1 MKILF
6 LFCDM
11 LRANKLNLI
20 NPEINSHT
28 CFDEWISNFGGCTYT
43 NCYTPSPDTPRS
55 LACLYTGLY
64 PKNNGCKTRIEWP
77 AFYLKPE
84 INTIFK
90 YLNEDNF
97 NTFTTFTKAEIKT
110 GILSKEDLRRVTNY
124 NSIFD
129 LYKSDVIKQNSD
141 NALFFL
147 NLQDYHHSVTD
158 YYRLPRAVIK
168 GNRKLINTF
177 DLLFSRYHKDFFDY
191 IFIFSD
197 HGCLLI
203 DDECDNGKPYQLLRD
218 NRSKIFMH
226 IRKKGE
232 NNHTKDSSLTSILD
246 IYPTLLNILNKS
258 IDSSIDG
265 ISFFKPKQDRFI
277 VIEDSSLFNPGLGL
291 YNNIWRYKDNQ
302 VSLYLDL
309 ENTLLEH
316 NDKTENLNSS
326 INSSKIN
333 TIINRI
339 EDVSASYSEIKTQK
353 DILRSYSQ
361 IDNSDRLSIFSDG
374 SPRNPPKFSII
385 YKFTSKLLSLFY
397 ILFYKFKNK
406 RAHKFLKRK

>member
-1 MKILF
+1 
-6 LFCDM
+6 M
-11 LRANKLNLI
+11 LRANKLKVI
-20 NPEINSHT
+20 NPEINSST

-158 YYRLPRAVIK
+158 YYALPKAVIK
-168 GNRKLINTF
+168 GNRRLINTF
-177 DLLFSRYHKDFFDY
+177 DLLFNRYHKDFFDY

-197 HGCLLI
+197 HGCFLV
-203 DDECDNGKPYQLLRD
+203 DDERDNGKPYQLLRD

-258 IDSSIDG
+258 IDPSIDG
-265 ISFFKPKQDRFI
+265 ISFFKSKKDRFI
-277 VIEDSSLFNPGLGL
+277 VMEDSSVFKPRLGL
-291 YNNIWRYKDNQ
+291 YNDIWRYKDNQ

-309 ENTLLEH
+309 ENTLLEY
-316 NDKTENLNSS
+316 NDKTKHMNSS
-326 INSSKIN
+326 INSSKLS
-333 TIINRI
+333 TIMHRI
-339 EDVSASYSEIKTQK
+339 EDISASYSEIKAQK
-353 DILRSYSQ
+353 DILKSYSK

-374 SPRNPPKFSII
+374 SPRNSLKFSIF
-385 YKFTSKLLSLFY
+385 YRFASKFLSLFFF
-397 ILFYKFKNK
+397 IFYKFKNNK
-406 RAHKFLKRK
+406 VYNFFRRK